1 MRDDDESAHV
11 QIVHVVQDL
20 LIRGRVLRGK
30 APVIGGEKELANL
43 FLDAHV
49 AQSGFHPV
57 VCGGGPNFY
66 RAPGG
71 EAALLRK
78 NFFFGSG
85 AQFAALVLGPKKK
98 NRAPKLNKKNY
109 PRRLL

>member
-1 MRDDDESAHV
+1 MVYASFESPPAATAIAVGNEVPSSSRIAVPRSKSAHV

-20 LIRGRVLRGK
+20 LVRGRVLRGK
-30 APVIGGEKELANL
+30 ASVIGGEKELADL

-57 VCGGGPNFY
+57 VCGGGQFLH

-71 EAALLRK
+71 
-78 NFFFGSG
+78 GG
-85 AQFAALVLGPKKK
+85 ALVSNILF
-98 NRAPKLNKKNY
+98 
-109 PRRLL
+109 